1 MNMNYFLNKW
11 RNRAD
16 RDEDTDRIE
25 FDEKT
30 NVLCI
35 KYWTGEIHA
44 TIGVTLIDEC
54 WTDSVDV
61 VEYAYQHPTF
71 DTNDD
76 IDLGLGRE
84 WTYVKTFDQL
94 DMLMTLLY
102 GEQS

>member
-1 MNMNYFLNKW
+1 MNYFLDKW

-44 TIGVTLIDEC
+44 TLGTTLVNGVWEESL
-54 WTDSVDV
+54 DV
-61 VEYAYQHPTF
+61 VEYCYEHPTF
-71 DTNDD
+71 DTNNNFE
-76 IDLGLGRE
+76 LGLGRE
-84 WTYVKTFDQL
+84 WIHITRFDQL

-102 GEQS
+102 GEQNA